1 MKLEPGMAYNT
12 KKLNKLF
19 AVLSVLFFITIIWVF
34 LDDYIKPW
42 KVVQIKSL
50 EIKRQVLSE
59 QVAEEDKNIDQ
70 EKLKELKSKAEVE
83 EKNLAQKNDAIKN
96 AQEEQKEIDKQI
108 YSQNMINGEMGSLA
122 AEWQYKYEHY
132 NTMKG
137 KEKNALA
144 AQKQMQKYKALFDE
158 GRDRLKQLQAD
169 ELRVQNTI
177 KSIQKE
183 SEVIQKSIKDLVG
196 AKERLLAAAEKSELN
211 PIWFLRN
218 APFIDYLD
226 PTIKIQ
232 QIVLNNIVDDRYF
245 QKTAKVDRCTT
256 CHVFIDQK
264 GFEAQP
270 NPYKTHPKLDTL
282 AVGQDSAHPKK
293 EFGCTT
299 CHGGEGHRVLDFQSV
314 AHTPQNLAQKK
325 EWQEKYNWHE
335 PHKVPSTMLPLQHTE
350 ASCIKCHQGE
360 DRLVFGEKHNKGR
373 ELIENYGCYGCHKIQ
388 GWEHYKKPGPSLE
401 KIVGKLT
408 SEFTKN
414 WIWSPHTFNPHS
426 RMPAFF
432 SQANNSKEEF
442 AKLNIVE
449 VNAMTEYLYAKSKD
463 YQPTIKYVGGNAD
476 KGKELIQTI
485 GCVGCHQVAGIDEP
499 YSNVKSLKGPY
510 LVNLGSKLDKD
521 WLVTWLLKPS
531 HYQEDTVMPSFRLS
545 NQEAND
551 IAAFLLASKNKTFEQ
566 LKFASID
573 LEKVDQL
580 LVEYFSAFDPIA
592 VAQKQVAQLSEKE
605 KVLEL
610 GKRSLSKYGCY
621 SCHNISGFDD
631 LPPIG
636 PELSAVGSKF
646 VDKFGW
652 GHQHHLEKNR
662 HTWLF
667 QHLKQPSI
675 WDIGVPKPFKDLNKM
690 PNFYLSDDEATV
702 MTTYLLGLVDEFI
715 PMTGKRNLPANRQ
728 VALEGKKVAN
738 KYNCQGCHV
747 IDGVGGTINAA
758 FADDQNAGPPWLVV
772 QGHRVYSEWLYNFLQ
787 NVYTIRPYMTVRMP
801 SFNFTNDE
809 LNKLVAYFQLDA
821 NQITFAKHQAKVE
834 WEPGEREAA
843 QKMFQELAC
852 TSCHT
857 VGFTNEKA
865 QGPDLR
871 QVKLRLRETWIKE
884 WLLNPQAIMPYTP
897 MPNFWDGGKASA
909 VPGVLGDD
917 PQKQIQAMT
926 KYLFEMSQNSYP
938 QPISKQ

>member
-1 MKLEPGMAYNT
+1 MKLEPGMAFNI

-19 AVLSVLFFITIIWVF
+19 AVLSILFFITTIWVF

-42 KVVQIKSL
+42 KVFQVKSL
-50 EIKRQVLSE
+50 EVKRKVLLN
-59 QVAEEDKNIDQ
+59 QAAEEDKNIDQ
-70 EKLKELKSKAEVE
+70 EKYKELKSLEAEA
-83 EKNLAQKNDAIKN
+83 AQSV
-96 AQEEQKEIDKQI
+96 EQKKEEIKKSKEQLIEIEKLI

-122 AEWQYKYEHY
+122 SEWQYKYEHY
-132 NTMKG
+132 NGMSG
-137 KEKNALA
+137 KQSEASN
-144 AQKQMQKYKALFDE
+144 AQKFMIKYKKLFDQ
-158 GRDRLKQLQAD
+158 GRDKLKQLQAE
-169 ELRVQNTI
+169 ELLEVNKI
-177 KSIQKE
+177 KAIEKE
-183 SEVIQKSIKDLVG
+183 QDAVAKKIKDLVG
-196 AKERLLAAAEKSELN
+196 TKDRLLAAADKSEVN
-211 PIWFLRN
+211 PIWLLRN

-226 PTIKIQ
+226 PTVKIQ
-232 QIVLNNIVDDRYF
+232 QIVLQNISDDRYF

-264 GFEAQP
+264 GFEEQE
-270 NPYKTHPKLDTL
+270 NPYKTHPRLDTL
-282 AVGQDSAHPKK
+282 AVGGDSAHPKK

-314 AHTPQNLAQKK
+314 AHTPQNLKQKK

-373 ELIENYGCYGCHKIQ
+373 ELIENYGCYNCHKIQ
-388 GWEHYKKPGPSLE
+388 GWEHYKKSGPSLE
-401 KIVGKLT
+401 KIAGKLT
-408 SEFTKN
+408 PEFTKN

-432 SQANNSKEEF
+432 NQANNSKEEF

-449 VNAMTEYLYAKSKD
+449 VNAMTEYLYANSKS
-463 YQPTIKYVGGNAD
+463 YEPSIKYQAGDAES
-476 KGKELIQTI
+476 GKELIQTI
-485 GCVGCHQVAGIDEP
+485 GCTGCHQVSGIDEP
-499 YSNVKSLKGPY
+499 YNKVKSLKGPY

-521 WLVTWLLKPS
+521 WLVTWLQKPS
-531 HYQEDTVMPSFRLS
+531 HYQEDTIMPSFRLTS
-545 NQEAND
+545 KEAND
-551 IAAFLLASKNKTFEQ
+551 IATFLLSSKNKTFEQ
-566 LKFASID
+566 LQFSKID

-580 LVEYFSAFDPIA
+580 LEEYFSAFDPIS
-592 VAQKQVAQLSEKE
+592 VAKKQVAQLSTKE

-610 GKRSLSKYGCY
+610 GKKSISKYGCY
-621 SCHNISGFDD
+621 SCHNINGFDD

-652 GHQHHLEKNR
+652 GHQHHLDHNR
-662 HTWLF
+662 HTWIT

-675 WDIGVPKPFKDLNKM
+675 WDVGVPKPFKDLNKM
-690 PNFYLSDDEATV
+690 PNFYLADEEISS

-715 PMTGKRNLPANRQ
+715 PLTGKRMLTGNKAA
-728 VALEGKKVAN
+728 ALEGKKIAN

-747 IDGVGGTINAA
+747 IDGVGGTITAA
-758 FADDQNAGPPWLVV
+758 YEDDQNAGPPWLVV

-787 NVYTIRPYMTVRMP
+787 NVYPIRPYVKVRMP
-801 SFNFTNDE
+801 SFNFSNEE
-809 LNKLVAYFQLDA
+809 LNSLVSYFQLEA
-821 NQITFAKHQAKVE
+821 NEITFAKHKSKVE

-843 QKMFQELAC
+843 QKMYQELAC

-857 VGFTNEKA
+857 IGVNNETP

-871 QVKLRLRETWIKE
+871 QVKLRLRESWIEK
-884 WLLNPQAIMPYTP
+884 WLINPQAIFPYTP
-897 MPNFWDGGKASA
+897 MPNFWDNGNVSA

-917 PQKQIQAMT
+917 PQRQIKAMK
-926 KYLFEMSQNSYP
+926 KYLLEISQNAYP
-938 QPISKQ
+938 QSSVK

>member
-19 AVLSVLFFITIIWVF
+19 AVLSVIFFITIIWVF

-42 KVVQIKSL
+42 KVIQIKSL
-50 EIKRQVLSE
+50 DVKRQVLN
-59 QVAEEDKNIDQ
+59 QQAAEEDKTIDQ
-70 EKLKELKSKAEVE
+70 EKYKELKTKAAEAEKILAKKKEAIEKTE
-83 EKNLAQKNDAIKN
+83 EEL
-96 AQEEQKEIDKQI
+96 KEIDKLI
-108 YSQNMINGEMGSLA
+108 YSQNMLNGETGSLA
-122 AEWQYKYEHY
+122 AEWQYKFEHFSS
-132 NTMKG
+132 MKG
-137 KEKNALA
+137 KETNASA
-144 AQKQMQKYKALFDE
+144 AQKQMQKYKELFDQ

-169 ELRVQNTI
+169 EHRAQNVI

-183 SEVIQKSIKDLVG
+183 NDTITKEIKELVG
-196 AKERLLAAAEKSELN
+196 AKERLIAAAEKTELN

-232 QIVLNNIVDDRYF
+232 QIVLNKIVDDRYF

-264 GFEAQP
+264 GFENQV

-282 AVGQDSAHPKK
+282 AVGQNSAHPKK

-299 CHGGEGHRVLDFQSV
+299 CHGGEGHRVIDFQSV
-314 AHTPQNLAQKK
+314 AHTPQNLTQKK
-325 EWQEKYNWHE
+325 EWQDKYHWHE
-335 PHKVPSTMLPLQHTE
+335 PHRVPSTMLPLQHTE
-350 ASCIKCHQGE
+350 ASCVKCHQGE
-360 DRLVFGEKHNKGR
+360 DRLVFGEKHNRGR

-408 SEFTKN
+408 PEFTKN

-432 SQANNSKEEF
+432 NQANNSNEEF

-449 VNAMTEYLYAKSKD
+449 VNAMTEYLYAKSKS
-463 YQPTIKYVGGNAD
+463 YQPTIKFVSGNPD

-485 GCVGCHQVAGIDEP
+485 GCIGCHQVAGIDEP
-499 YSNVKSLKGPY
+499 FSKVKSLKGPY

-551 IAAFLLASKNKTFEQ
+551 IASFLLASKNKTFEQ
-566 LKFASID
+566 LKFAKVD

-580 LVEYFSAFDPIA
+580 LVEYFSAFDPIS

-621 SCHNISGFDD
+621 SCHDIAGFDD

-636 PELSAVGSKF
+636 PELSAIGSKF

-652 GHQHHLEKNR
+652 GHQHHLEHSR
-662 HTWLF
+662 HSWLF

-675 WDIGVPKPFKDLNKM
+675 WDVGVPKPFKDINKM
-690 PNFYLSDDEATV
+690 PNFNLSDDEATV
-702 MTTYLLGLVDEFI
+702 MTTYLLGLVDEYI
-715 PMTGKRNLPANRQ
+715 PLTGMRNLPAHKQ
-728 VALEGKKVAN
+728 VALEGRKVAN

-758 FADDQNAGPPWLVV
+758 FSEDQNSGPPWLVV
-772 QGHRVYSEWLYNFLQ
+772 QGHRVYTEWLYNFLQ
-787 NVYTIRPYMTVRMP
+787 NVYTIRPYMSVRMP

-821 NQITFAKHQAKVE
+821 NQITFAKHNAKVE

-857 VGFTNEKA
+857 AGFNNEKA

-871 QVKLRLRETWIKE
+871 QVKLRLRETWINQ
-884 WLLNPQAIMPYTP
+884 WLINPQAIMPYTP

-909 VPGVLGDD
+909 MPGILGDD
-917 PQKQIQAMT
+917 PQKQIKAMT
-926 KYLFEMSQNSYP
+926 KYLLEISQNSYP
-938 QPISKQ
+938 QAISK